1 MVLGE
6 LDWYI
11 YKKET
16 RPPTYTIHRIN
27 SKWIK
32 DLNVSDNTMKVLV
45 ENIGS
50 KISDI
55 LHSNIFADISP
66 RTREIQEKI

>member
-1 MVLGE
+1 MGE

-55 LHSNIFADISP
+55 PHSNIFANKFHMARKIK
-66 RTREIQEKI
+66 EKK